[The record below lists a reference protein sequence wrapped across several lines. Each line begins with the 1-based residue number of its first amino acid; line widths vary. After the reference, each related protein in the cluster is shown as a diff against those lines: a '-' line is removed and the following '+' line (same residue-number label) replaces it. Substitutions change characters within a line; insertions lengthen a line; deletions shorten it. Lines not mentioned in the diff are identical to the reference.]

1 MEGTGLDISAISIV
15 IVHNGIHHFVG
26 TRKPQPTF
34 KDGVT
39 DMISHLQ
46 QARIICD
53 NLKAQDESV
62 KGVTS
67 TTAKTAASIAY
78 NLEILFK
85 PTVPEIAEQ

>member
-1 MEGTGLDISAISIV
+1 
-15 IVHNGIHHFVG
+15 
-26 TRKPQPTF
+26 
-34 KDGVT
+34 
-39 DMISHLQ
+39 MISHFQ

-78 NLEILFK
+78 NLERLFK
-85 PTVPEIAEQ
+85 PTVPKIAEQQVEGAEAEPASKRQIHDSDDYEVMEN